1 MSSPEAWHE
10 TAYSMH
16 ATKGDLPVRRFWG
29 VEVGLSPAGKKNRH
43 ANKVDHESAL
53 RQQLLKLVLDA
64 MVSCRHST

>member
-29 VEVGLSPAGKKNRH
+29 VEVGLSPAGKKTDTQIRLTT
-43 ANKVDHESAL
+43 KVPFGSNC
-53 RQQLLKLVLDA
+53 KLVLDA